1 MVVVLTVVA
10 PVSAGQDKRVV
21 SQGLEGGR
29 SGWIVRDRR
38 GWYHV
43 VVRREQIWMWHS
55 GNVRCAAE
63 KVRGWRGPECEVLG
77 KFGFDSTGGV

>member
-1 MVVVLTVVA
+1 MGVVVLTVEA

-29 SGWIVRDRR
+29 SGWIVQDRR

-43 VVRREQIWMWHS
+43 VVRREADLDVAQRTSS
-55 GNVRCAAE
+55 GVRTE
-63 KVRGWRGPECEVLG
+63 NIRGWRGP
-77 KFGFDSTGGV
+77 